1 VANAMCGNELLESE
15 PDKLFRWAISLRL
28 HMALQAVLFDFNG
41 TIIND
46 EPIHRQL
53 IDELLLSAN
62 LRPAAKSY
70 RKTCLGQSDRHCL
83 LDLFAEQ
90 GRSITDLQLHKIL
103 VRKAQAYQ
111 QRLAEMAELPIYPD
125 LIDFLDQLQAADIKL
140 GIVTGALRLEVETVL
155 QQSGLIDRFTVIVA
169 AEDVPISKPAPA
181 GYLLAVAQLQL
192 RPPECLAIEDTFPGI
207 KAAQSAHIPVVGIAH
222 TYPFHMMQ
230 RRADWAVDCFADV
243 ELPRIQDT
251 YKK

>member
-1 VANAMCGNELLESE
+1 MS
-15 PDKLFRWAISLRL
+15 
-28 HMALQAVLFDFNG
+28 LQAVLFNFNG

-70 RKTCLGQSDRHCL
+70 RKICLGQSDRHCL

-90 GRSITDLQLHKIL
+90 GRSITELQLQKIL
-103 VRKAQAYQ
+103 VNKAQAYQ
-111 QRLAEMAELPIYPD
+111 QRLAELIELPIYPD

-140 GIVTGALRLEVETVL
+140 GIVTDAFRLEVEAVL
-155 QQSGLIDRFTVIVA
+155 QQSELSDRFTVIVT
-169 AEDVPISKPAPA
+169 AEDISVGKPAPA
-181 GYLLAVAQLQL
+181 GYLLATTKLKLQ
-192 RPPECLAIEDTFPGI
+192 PWECLAIADTFSDI
-207 KAAQSAHIPVVGIAH
+207 KAAQSANIPVVGIAH

-243 ELPRIQDT
+243 ELQRIQET
-251 YKK
+251 YANHQKLGS